1 MPSTALIVAVAVLV
15 PAVLVLLVL
24 VLVLR
29 RRYRERLQR
38 LNDEVIEVSADAAV
52 GRRLAPADD
61 PLLGPLGRSL
71 NGLFEALAEKDE
83 AVFESDRML
92 RRMIRTMPEVVLLHD
107 ERVHLANEAA
117 ARLVGLEPE
126 QLEGRPVS
134 DLVRPAF
141 RALFRRTVTRLLAGE
156 IGPQSL
162 ELQLINGAEQGL
174 WAETGM
180 AVVTWSGRPLVLT
193 IARDISHR
201 REVDSSLYGDRR
213 QALAVIESI
222 GDGIITTDARGRVE
236 YMNREAELLT
246 GHDREES
253 RGQPFGE
260 VMQLI
265 DELDKR
271 SLGDPVERCLSMRQ
285 RVNMGRRALMV
296 GRDDEHEHSVEL
308 TASPIRDGDGDID
321 GVVVVFHDVSEMRGL
336 TRQMSY
342 QASHDALTG
351 LINRREME
359 RRLEEAVEN
368 AKRERTSHILCY
380 LDLDRF
386 KAVNDT
392 CGHMAGDALLR
403 EVASLIKD
411 QVRDSDSVARIGG
424 DEFAMLLMG
433 CPLEKARQ
441 IAGDVVQAVSDHR
454 FVWQER
460 IFTIGVS
467 IGIVEIGAD
476 SGSVQDMLAA
486 ADSACYMAKQRGRSQ
501 VHVYSS
507 ADEAAARERGDIQ
520 WLRRLQDALS
530 NGGFVLAIQP
540 IIALDAAEDAGPAME
555 VLLRFQDGQGRTE
568 TPGDFVPA
576 AERYRL
582 MPQIDR
588 WVVGAT
594 FTAIAAGDIRVPAGR
609 SCIINLSGQTL
620 EDADFLEYVVETL
633 DRTGVAP
640 SKVGFEMTEA
650 ALIGEPRQAQR
661 FIEVLHGMG
670 CRFALDDFGSG
681 LGAFSNLKH
690 LPVDY
695 LKIDGAFTRNL
706 GRDPVNQEMVSAM
719 IKLARKMHF
728 QTVAEQV
735 EEQRDF
741 DMLREMG
748 VDFAQG
754 YLIDRPRLIGAGTA
768 GSP

>member
-1 MPSTALIVAVAVLV
+1 MSQTALIVAVTILV
-15 PAVLVLLVL
+15 PAVLVLSILL
-24 VLVLR
+24 LVLR
-29 RRYRERLQR
+29 RRFHERLRR
-38 LNDEVIEVSADAAV
+38 LNQEIVEVSADASV
-52 GRRLAPADD
+52 GSRLRPADD
-61 PLLGPLGRSL
+61 PVLGPLGRSL
-71 NGLFEALAEKDE
+71 NRLFDALVEKDE
-83 AVFESDRML
+83 ALFERDRAL
-92 RRMIRTMPEVVLLHD
+92 RRLVRTMPEVVLLHD
-107 ERVHLANEAA
+107 DRVQLANEAA
-117 ARLVGLEPE
+117 AQLVGLEPE

-141 RALFRRTVTRLLAGE
+141 RALFRRTVSRLLAGE
-156 IGPQSL
+156 IGPQTL
-162 ELQLINGAEQGL
+162 EMQLINGGEQGMWVEAGL
-174 WAETGM
+174 A
-180 AVVTWSGRPLVLT
+180 AVTWSDRQVVMT
-193 IARDISHR
+193 VARDISHR
-201 REVDSSLYGDRR
+201 HEVDSGLRGDRR
-213 QALAVIESI
+213 QALAVMESI
-222 GDGIITTDARGRVE
+222 GDGVITTDTRGRVE
-236 YMNREAELLT
+236 YMNQEAELLT
-246 GHDREES
+246 GYS
-253 RGQPFGE
+253 RQEVEGRPFGE

-285 RVNMGRRALMV
+285 RVNMGRRALMT

-308 TASPIRDGDGDID
+308 TASPIRSGEGEIE

-342 QASHDALTG
+342 QAAHDALTG
-351 LINRREME
+351 LINRRELE
-359 RRLEEAVEN
+359 RRLEEAIDN
-368 AKRERTSHILCY
+368 ARREKVRHVLCY
-380 LDLDRF
+380 MDLDRF

-441 IAGDVVQAVSDHR
+441 IAGDVVQAVADHR
-454 FVWQER
+454 FVWQDR

-467 IGIVEIGAD
+467 VGIVELGAD

-486 ADSACYMAKQRGRSQ
+486 ADSACYMAKQQGRGQ

-507 ADEAAARERGDIQ
+507 ADEAGARERGEIQ

-530 NGGFVLAIQP
+530 NGGFVLATQP
-540 IIALDAAEDAGPAME
+540 IIALDADRESGPAME
-555 VLLRFQDGQGRTE
+555 VLLRFQDAQGRTE
-568 TPGDFVPA
+568 SPRDFLPA
-576 AERYRL
+576 AERYHL
-582 MPQIDR
+582 MPRIDR
-588 WVVGAT
+588 WVVSAAL
-594 FTAIAAGDIRVPAGR
+594 TAIAAGDVRVPAER

-620 EDADFLEYVVETL
+620 GDADFLEFVVESL
-633 DRTGVAP
+633 DRTSVAP
-640 SKVGFEMTEA
+640 SRICFEMTEA
-650 ALIGEPRQAQR
+650 ALIMEPREAQR

-670 CRFALDDFGSG
+670 CKFALDDFGSG

-690 LPVDY
+690 LPIDY
-695 LKIDGAFTRNL
+695 LKIDGSFTRHL

-719 IKLARKMHF
+719 INLARKMDF
-728 QTVAEQV
+728 RTVAEQV

-754 YLIDRPRLIGAGTA
+754 YLIDRPRLLGAG
-768 GSP
+768 PN

>member
-1 MPSTALIVAVAVLV
+1 MPQTALIVAVTILV
-15 PAVLVLLVL
+15 SVVLVLAIVL
-24 VLVLR
+24 VALR
-29 RRYRERLQR
+29 RRFHERLRR
-38 LNDEVIEVSADAAV
+38 LDQEIVEVSADAAV
-52 GRRLAPADD
+52 GRRLRPADD

-71 NGLFEALAEKDE
+71 NRLFDALAEKDE
-83 AVFESDRML
+83 ALFERDRAL
-92 RRMIRTMPEVVLLHD
+92 RRLVRTIPEVVLLHD
-107 ERVHLANEAA
+107 DRVQLANEAA

-126 QLEGRPVS
+126 QLEGRPAS

-156 IGPQSL
+156 IGPQTL
-162 ELQLINGAEQGL
+162 EMQFINGGDQGM
-174 WAETGM
+174 WVEAGM
-180 AVVTWSGRPLVLT
+180 SVVDWGERQLVLSV
-193 IARDISHR
+193 ARDVSHR
-201 REVDSSLYGDRR
+201 REIDSSLRGDRR

-222 GDGIITTDARGRVE
+222 GDGVLTTDTRGRVE

-246 GHDREES
+246 GYS
-253 RGQPFGE
+253 RQEVEGRPFGE
-260 VMQLI
+260 VMRLI

-271 SLGDPVERCLSMRQ
+271 SLGDPVERCLAMRQ
-285 RVNMGRRALMV
+285 RVNMGRRAHMV

-308 TASPIRDGDGDID
+308 TASPIRASEGAIE

-342 QASHDALTG
+342 QAAHDALTG
-351 LINRREME
+351 LINRRELE
-359 RRLEEAVEN
+359 RRLEEAIDN
-368 AKRERTSHILCY
+368 ARREKANHVLCY

-403 EVASLIKD
+403 EVAALIKD

-424 DEFAMLLMG
+424 DEFGMLLMG

-441 IAGDVVQAVSDHR
+441 IAGDVVQAVADHR
-454 FVWQER
+454 FVWQDR

-467 IGIVEIGAD
+467 VGIVELGPD

-486 ADSACYMAKQRGRSQ
+486 ADSACYMAKQQGRGQ

-507 ADEAAARERGDIQ
+507 ADEAAARERGEIQ

-530 NGGFVLAIQP
+530 NGGFVLATQP
-540 IIALDAAEDAGPAME
+540 IIALDAESESGPAME
-555 VLLRFQDGQGRTE
+555 VLLRFQDAQGRTE
-568 TPGDFVPA
+568 SPQDFLPA
-576 AERYRL
+576 AERYHL
-582 MPQIDR
+582 MPRIDR
-588 WVVGAT
+588 WVVSAALN
-594 FTAIAAGDIRVPAGR
+594 AIAAADIRVPAGR

-620 EDADFLEYVVETL
+620 GDADFLEFVVESL
-633 DRTGVAP
+633 DRTGIAP
-640 SKVGFEMTEA
+640 SRIGFEMTEA
-650 ALIGEPRQAQR
+650 ALISEPRQAQR

-670 CRFALDDFGSG
+670 CKFALDDFGSG

-690 LPVDY
+690 LPIDY
-695 LKIDGAFTRNL
+695 LKIDGSFTRHL

-719 IKLARKMHF
+719 IKLARKMDF
-728 QTVAEQV
+728 RTVAEQV

-754 YLIDRPRLIGAGTA
+754 YLIDRPRLLGAG
-768 GSP
+768 PN

>member
-1 MPSTALIVAVAVLV
+1 MPQTALIVAVTILV
-15 PAVLVLLVL
+15 SVVLVLAIVL
-24 VLVLR
+24 VALR
-29 RRYRERLQR
+29 RRFHERLRR
-38 LNDEVIEVSADAAV
+38 LDQEIVEVSADAAV
-52 GRRLAPADD
+52 GRRLRPADD

-71 NGLFEALAEKDE
+71 NRLFDALAEKDE
-83 AVFESDRML
+83 ALFERDRAL
-92 RRMIRTMPEVVLLHD
+92 RRLVRTIPEVVLLHD
-107 ERVHLANEAA
+107 DRVQLANEAA

-126 QLEGRPVS
+126 QLEGRPAS

-156 IGPQSL
+156 IGPQTL
-162 ELQLINGAEQGL
+162 EMQFINGGDQGM
-174 WAETGM
+174 WVEAGM
-180 AVVTWSGRPLVLT
+180 SVVDWGERQLVLSV
-193 IARDISHR
+193 ARDVSHR
-201 REVDSSLYGDRR
+201 REIDSSLRGDRR

-222 GDGIITTDARGRVE
+222 GDGVLTTDTRGRVE

-246 GHDREES
+246 GYS
-253 RGQPFGE
+253 RQEVEGRPFGE
-260 VMQLI
+260 VMRLI

-271 SLGDPVERCLSMRQ
+271 SLGDPVERCLAMRQ
-285 RVNMGRRALMV
+285 RVNMGRRAHMV

-308 TASPIRDGDGDID
+308 TASPIRASEGAIE

-342 QASHDALTG
+342 QAAHDALTG
-351 LINRREME
+351 LINRRELE
-359 RRLEEAVEN
+359 RRLEEAIDN
-368 AKRERTSHILCY
+368 ARREKANHVLCY
-380 LDLDRF
+380 MDLDRF

-424 DEFAMLLMG
+424 DEFGMLLMG

-441 IAGDVVQAVSDHR
+441 IAGDVVQAVADHR
-454 FVWQER
+454 FVWQDR

-467 IGIVEIGAD
+467 VGIVELGPD

-486 ADSACYMAKQRGRSQ
+486 ADSACYMAKQQGRGQ

-507 ADEAAARERGDIQ
+507 ADEAAARERGEIQ

-530 NGGFVLAIQP
+530 NGGFVLATQP
-540 IIALDAAEDAGPAME
+540 IIALDAERESGPAME
-555 VLLRFQDGQGRTE
+555 VLLRFQDAQGRTE
-568 TPGDFVPA
+568 SPKDFLPA
-576 AERYRL
+576 AEQYHL
-582 MPQIDR
+582 MPRIDR
-588 WVVGAT
+588 WVVSAT
-594 FTAIAAGDIRVPAGR
+594 LTAIAAGDIRVPAGR

-620 EDADFLEYVVETL
+620 GDADFLEFVVESL
-633 DRTGVAP
+633 DRTSVAP
-640 SKVGFEMTEA
+640 ARICFEMTEA
-650 ALIGEPRQAQR
+650 ALIMEPREAQR

-670 CRFALDDFGSG
+670 CKFALDDFGSG

-690 LPVDY
+690 LPIDY
-695 LKIDGAFTRNL
+695 LKIDGSFTRHL

-719 IKLARKMHF
+719 IKLARKMDF
-728 QTVAEQV
+728 RTVAEQV

-754 YLIDRPRLIGAGTA
+754 YLIDRPRLLGAG
-768 GSP
+768 PN

>member
-1 MPSTALIVAVAVLV
+1 MPQTALIVAVTILV
-15 PAVLVLLVL
+15 PAVLVLAIVL
-24 VLVLR
+24 IALR
-29 RRYRERLQR
+29 RRFHERLRR
-38 LNDEVIEVSADAAV
+38 LNQEILEVSADAAV
-52 GRRLAPADD
+52 GRRLRPADD
-61 PLLGPLGRSL
+61 PMLGPLGRSL
-71 NGLFEALAEKDE
+71 NRLFDALAEKDE
-83 AVFESDRML
+83 AVFERDRAL
-92 RRMIRTMPEVVLLHD
+92 RRLVRTMPEVVLLHD
-107 ERVHLANEAA
+107 DRVQLANEAA

-156 IGPQSL
+156 VGPQML
-162 ELQLINGAEQGL
+162 EMQLINGGEHGMWVEA
-174 WAETGM
+174 GM
-180 AVVTWSGRPLVLT
+180 AVVNWGDRKLVLT
-193 IARDISHR
+193 VARDVSHR
-201 REVDSSLYGDRR
+201 REIDSTLRGDRR

-222 GDGIITTDARGRVE
+222 GDGVITTDIRGQVE

-246 GHDREES
+246 GYS
-253 RGQPFGE
+253 RQEVEGRPFAE

-271 SLGDPVERCLSMRQ
+271 SLGDPVERCLAMRQ
-285 RVNMGRRALMV
+285 RVNMGRRAHMV

-308 TASPIRDGDGDID
+308 TASPIRASEGAIE

-342 QASHDALTG
+342 QAAHDALTG
-351 LINRREME
+351 LINRRELE
-359 RRLEEAVEN
+359 RRLEEAIDN
-368 AKRERTSHILCY
+368 ARREKASHVLCY

-403 EVASLIKD
+403 EVAALIKD

-424 DEFAMLLMG
+424 DEFGMLLMG

-441 IAGDVVQAVSDHR
+441 IAGDVVQAVADHR
-454 FVWQER
+454 FVWQDR

-467 IGIVEIGAD
+467 VGIVELGPD

-486 ADSACYMAKQRGRSQ
+486 ADSACYMAKQHGRGQ
-501 VHVYSS
+501 VHLYSS
-507 ADEAAARERGDIQ
+507 ADEAAARERGEIQ

-530 NGGFVLAIQP
+530 NGGFVLATQP
-540 IIALDAAEDAGPAME
+540 IIALDAERESGPAME
-555 VLLRFQDGQGRTE
+555 VLLRFQDAQGRME
-568 TPGDFVPA
+568 SPRDFLPA
-576 AERYRL
+576 AERYHL
-582 MPQIDR
+582 MPRIDR
-588 WVVGAT
+588 WVVSAALN
-594 FTAIAAGDIRVPAGR
+594 AIAAGDIRVPAGR
-609 SCIINLSGQTL
+609 SCIVNLSGQTL
-620 EDADFLEYVVETL
+620 GDADFLEFVVESL

-640 SKVGFEMTEA
+640 SRIGFEMTEA
-650 ALIGEPRQAQR
+650 ALITEPRQAQR

-670 CRFALDDFGSG
+670 CNFALDDFGSG

-690 LPVDY
+690 LPIDY
-695 LKIDGAFTRNL
+695 LKIDGSFTRHL

-719 IKLARKMHF
+719 IKLARKMDF
-728 QTVAEQV
+728 RTVAEQV

-748 VDFAQG
+748 ADFAQG
-754 YLIDRPRLIGAGTA
+754 CLIDRPRLLGAG
-768 GSP
+768 PN